1 MAPFRDHHEG
11 LAHRAWH
18 HSPVLRALAAAT
30 VAFVFYAIWGAW
42 VNRSHGAESML
53 LAGLTQ
59 GIYSALVTLAMTSVI
74 ELFFA
79 GAGAVRTRQFRCV
92 TVTIGLLFVSSV
104 LVHVVAG
111 TAEIVMTVLPSWVFG
126 TAYAIAYAHG
136 LARAARRSD
145 I

>member
-1 MAPFRDHHEG
+1 MASFRDHHERSSRRG
-11 LAHRAWH
+11 WYR
-18 HSPVLRALAAAT
+18 SPVLRAAGAAA
-30 VAFVFYAIWGAW
+30 VAFAFYAIWGAW
-42 VNRSHGAESML
+42 ANRSHGFDSMV

-74 ELFFA
+74 EFLFA

-92 TVTIGLLFVSSV
+92 AITVGLLLVSSV

-111 TAEIVMTVLPSWVFG
+111 TAELIMTVLPSWVFG
-126 TAYAIAYAHG
+126 TAYVIAYAHG
-136 LARAARRSD
+136 LARAARRSN